1 MSLNQRQKK
10 PGYFCFKNKTRQVK
24 ETHGFLMI
32 LPFHFKNN
40 NIIIFKIYFDM

>member
-24 ETHGFLMI
+24 ETHGIQTFGLT
-32 LPFHFKNN
+32 PYDPSFSF
-40 NIIIFKIYFDM
+40 